1 MNAQLKILFVSLIC
15 LLAIQPCI
23 AQKRYNVWAFGKQG
37 GINFNTTPPSGFKSK
52 SPERDPPYYLS
63 SICDTAG
70 ELMFYTDGLTVYNR
84 DGFKMPKYNNWW
96 PLAGNVMPL
105 VCPKPGSDTLF
116 YLFAI
121 SDAANPYELQAFPLR
136 LKAPGDIDEMIYPR
150 PTGPNNFQKRL
161 KKNCSMIVAGT
172 AHCNQKDY
180 WISTYSDHG
189 LYSFL
194 VTDAGINDVPVLTSV
209 PENVIQDSI
218 VNPGLSNMKFSANG
232 EKAVIPDFDSNKVIV
247 YDFDNA
253 TGKFSNPIQIG
264 VKQGIYIEEAD
275 LSPDGSKLYLA
286 TKYSENDGRPITYH
300 DIIQMDL
307 NAGNAIAVENTS
319 ITLTPIADLET
330 CNRATCFFVFR
341 TINVGPD
348 GRMYIGMRYA
358 TRPTI
363 TVDESFSIIEAPNT
377 AGVNC
382 LYKKAQFN
390 VGTKYLFAGYN
401 YLRSS
406 SYTLKENGITVQK
419 QNCADKP
426 VNFGILFT
434 KVDSVKWDFGD
445 PSSGT
450 GNISTSLNPSH
461 TYPGPGSYTV
471 KAIIYSKCI
480 ADTATSIITIK
491 PDVSVKVPAQIKDT
505 SICVGDV
512 LTLNARDGTSH
523 TYQWE
528 NGLILADRTI
538 NEAGHYR
545 VMIMNDCSLDMK
557 EFDVTYDRCP
567 CAVYVPTAFTPNGDG
582 LNDVFKPA
590 TQCFAKQYKFT
601 VFNRFGQV
609 IFTSTDPQ
617 KGWDGFIGP
626 YRQATGTFI
635 WTLQYQDPNSKKI
648 NFEKGS
654 VLLIR

>member
-1 MNAQLKILFVSLIC
+1 MNAQQKIALLFLMFCVAFLPSL
-15 LLAIQPCI
+15 

-63 SICDTAG
+63 SICDTSG

-105 VCPKPGSDTLF
+105 VCPRPGSDTLF

-136 LKAPGDIDEMIYPR
+136 LKAPGDLDEMIYPR

-161 KKNCSMIVAGT
+161 KKKCSMIVAGT

-180 WISTYSDHG
+180 WISTYSDHA

-194 VTDAGINDVPVLTSV
+194 VTAAGINEVPVVTTV
-209 PENVIQDSI
+209 PENIILDST
-218 VNPGLSNMKFSANG
+218 VSPGLSNMKFSANG
-232 EKAVIPDFDSNKVIV
+232 EKAVVPNFDENKVV
-247 YDFDNA
+247 VFDFDNA
-253 TGKFSNPIQIG
+253 TGKFSNPLKIG
-264 VKQGIYIEEAD
+264 VKDGLTLEEAD

-300 DIIQMDL
+300 DIGQMDL
-307 NAGNAIAVENTS
+307 NAGTTSAIENTFV
-319 ITLTPIADLET
+319 ILTPIADLET
-330 CNRATCFFVFR
+330 CNRATCFFVYR

-358 TRPTI
+358 TRATI

-382 LYKKAQFN
+382 LYKKAHFN
-390 VGTKYLFAGYN
+390 VGSKYLFAGYN
-401 YLRSS
+401 YVRSS
-406 SYTLKENGITVQK
+406 SYTLKENGITVNK

-426 VNFGILFT
+426 VQFGVLFS
-434 KVDSVKWDFGD
+434 KVDSVRWDFGD
-445 PSSGT
+445 PASGA
-450 GNISTSLNPSH
+450 NNVSTSLNPSH
-461 TYPGPGSYTV
+461 QYPAPGSYTV

-480 ADTATSIITIK
+480 ADTATSFITIK

-505 SICVGDV
+505 SICVGDI
-512 LTLNARDGTSH
+512 LTLNARDGTSNA
-523 TYQWE
+523 YQWE

-538 NEAGHYR
+538 NEAGHYK

-567 CAVYVPTAFTPNGDG
+567 CAVYVPTAFTPNDDG

-590 TQCFAKQYKFT
+590 TQCYAKQYKFT

-617 KGWDGFIGP
+617 KGWDGFVGP
-626 YRQATGTFI
+626 YRQSTGTFI

-648 NFEKGS
+648 NFEKGT